1 MKSLLKIILC
11 FEFLRSSLAIFDN
24 PFHLQDLFVRVL
36 EIDSKIR
43 QFGIL
48 EHEFIKRFQEK
59 VFTFRQEIEKSTI
72 SNKDCNKHRKEKV
85 ILKRLC
91 SNPIHVFQ
99 LILASHLIVHNIL
112 PDLDS
117 RKKMFLFEFFSF
129 LIHECDHL

>member
-48 EHEFIKRFQEK
+48 EHEFIKMFQEK

-99 LILASHLIVHNIL
+99 LIFASHLIVHNIL

-117 RKKMFLFEFFSF
+117 RKKIFLFDLFF
-129 LIHECDHL
+129 LNTPM

>member
-1 MKSLLKIILC
+1 MKSLLNIILC

-48 EHEFIKRFQEK
+48 EHEFIKMFQEK

-99 LILASHLIVHNIL
+99 LIFASHLIVHNIL

-117 RKKMFLFEFFSF
+117 RKKIFLFDLFF
-129 LIHECDHL
+129 LNTPM